1 MKIRKAILFSCFS
14 IFTAFIAHAQSVIAT
29 TGGANE
35 QITWT
40 IGEVMV
46 ESIIRSDYGIFTQGF
61 NQPYTTAQTAIKENQ
76 FNTNSPRIYP
86 NPATDK
92 LYINT
97 NEALEASSMWQ
108 LTDLTGR
115 LLQQGNIQSNN
126 TEIDITHIPQGEY
139 ILHIN
144 DCNADSHS
152 TIIIKN

>member
-1 MKIRKAILFSCFS
+1 MKLRKAILFSCLS
-14 IFTAFIAHAQSVIAT
+14 ATFIAHAQSVIAT
-29 TGGANE
+29 AGSTNE

-61 NQPYTTAQTAIKENQ
+61 NQPYTTAQTAIQENQ
-76 FNTNSPRIYP
+76 FNVNNLRVYP

-92 LYINT
+92 LYIT
-97 NEALEASSMWQ
+97 TDEVLETSSVWQ

-115 LLQQGNIQSNN
+115 LLQQGNIQSKN

-139 ILHIN
+139 ILHVN
-144 DCNADSHS
+144 DSNADIQS